1 MKNDE
6 INRTIQECFKCLDY
20 RDNEIAKLNFN
31 NLSLVDKNI
40 EILEYIN
47 CSMCESSLKL
57 SFISKEIPEHSCKKK
72 YIYKLITI
80 LNDGRNGI
88 KGVIDVLRKI
98 KNDRKEEG
106 EA

>member
-6 INRTIQECFKCLDY
+6 INRTIKECFKSLDY

-31 NLSLVDKNI
+31 NLSLIDKNI
-40 EILEYIN
+40 EILENI
-47 CSMCESSLKL
+47 SFSLSKSSLKL
-57 SFISKEIPEHSCKKK
+57 SFISKEIPEHSGKKR

-80 LNDGRNGI
+80 LNDGRNEI
-88 KGVIDVLRKI
+88 KGAINVLQKI

-106 EA
+106 

>member
-6 INRTIQECFKCLDY
+6 INRTIKECFKSLDY

-31 NLSLVDKNI
+31 NLSLIDKNI
-40 EILEYIN
+40 EILENI
-47 CSMCESSLKL
+47 SFSLSESSLKL
-57 SFISKEIPEHSCKKK
+57 SFISKEIPEYSGKKR

-80 LNDGRNGI
+80 LNDGRNEI
-88 KGVIDVLRKI
+88 KGAINVLQKI

-106 EA
+106 